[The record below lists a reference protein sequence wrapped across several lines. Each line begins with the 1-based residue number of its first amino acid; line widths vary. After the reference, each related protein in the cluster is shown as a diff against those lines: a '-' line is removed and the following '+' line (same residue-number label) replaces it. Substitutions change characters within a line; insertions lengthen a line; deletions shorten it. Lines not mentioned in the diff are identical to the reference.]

1 MAQRTSW
8 HCMCEH
14 SHPFIH
20 TTRTE
25 RCQSG
30 VSVEWHAHWQTQT
43 QSVHFGGVR
52 MCALL
57 QSSAVL
63 TVTAVWVSLR
73 WSVSLLLP
81 LLIKVRRDIHAH
93 ASLER
98 KRMQHTRAAH
108 VSSGVDITTV
118 HITIELHPHSL
129 SHRGVVIT
137 SLLA

>member
-1 MAQRTSW
+1 M
-8 HCMCEH
+8 HEH
-14 SHPFIH
+14 SRPFIH
-20 TTRTE
+20 TTRAE

-30 VSVEWHAHWQTQT
+30 VSVEWHAHSQTQT

-93 ASLER
+93 M
-98 KRMQHTRAAH
+98 RMEGHTKSREKTHAAH
-108 VSSGVDITTV
+108 TCSTRFIRS
-118 HITIELHPHSL
+118 
-129 SHRGVVIT
+129 
-137 SLLA
+137 